1 MAHMG
6 VKKGTTI
13 GKEGK
18 KTVVSQLDN
27 TWKMKKLVITVEEN
41 IILKLY

>member
-1 MAHMG
+1 M
-6 VKKGTTI
+6 TI
-13 GKEGK
+13 AKEGK

-27 TWKMKKLVITVEEN
+27 NWKMIKLVITIEEN